1 MWGKDAFSQLDKH
14 KLGADVLVL
23 QLPVEDVDADT
34 AEWNSP
40 EDCSSEI
47 MMVQQVHWSAASS
60 NSRFV
65 APKLWNHLPPQIR
78 SSSLTVSTPP
88 ENTRLLMS
96 FRWVT
101 VYCVTFTVHLFC
113 YYYMTFYHYLLLS
126 FVFILQFYLLK
137 HYYYCFKSFYCF
149 FNLYLLWSTLINV
162 SCA

>member
-14 KLGADVLVL
+14 KLGADVSVL

-34 AEWNSP
+34 AVWNPP

-47 MMVQQVHWSAASS
+47 MMVQQVDWSAASS

-65 APKLWNHLPPQIR
+65 APKLWNHLPPQVR
-78 SSSLTVSTPP
+78 SSSLT
-88 ENTRLLMS
+88 EDTRLFMS

-113 YYYMTFYHYLLLS
+113 YYYMTFSHYLLLW

-137 HYYYCFKSFYCF
+137 HYCYCFKSFYCF
-149 FNLYLLWSTLINV
+149 SCLYLLWSTLINV
-162 SCA
+162 SCAEMC